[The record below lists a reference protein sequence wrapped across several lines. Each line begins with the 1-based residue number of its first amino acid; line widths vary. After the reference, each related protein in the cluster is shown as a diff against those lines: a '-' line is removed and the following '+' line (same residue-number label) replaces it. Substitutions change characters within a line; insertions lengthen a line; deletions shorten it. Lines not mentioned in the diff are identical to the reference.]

1 MARAASQSVVTVESA
16 SLDALMAD
24 YPQAWQQL
32 GPRLVEAAKGGPTA
46 LAALV
51 QALER
56 QAAPWRAKAE
66 RSHHNPQVLA
76 AALPALA
83 AARMAR
89 LAVERLAQSA
99 ATGVETGPVRLG
111 LWSGLLA
118 QRLFFERGLTRKAVS
133 AAAFRRT
140 WPLMPDR
147 RKLLP
152 LLQHKGIYC
161 FYSRELVQGL
171 AALIAGR
178 PCLEVA
184 AGDGTLSRLL
194 AAEGVAVRATD
205 DFSWARVLDYPATV
219 EKLDAASALAAHPS
233 PVVLCS
239 FPPPGNRFERQVFA
253 AREVALYVVVT
264 TRHRFA
270 AGDWKA
276 YASAPGWS
284 GRLDEGLSRLV
295 LPPEVDPAVL
305 VFERA

>member
-1 MARAASQSVVTVESA
+1 MARAASQSVLTVESA
-16 SLDALMAD
+16 PLDTLMTD
-24 YPQAWQQL
+24 YPQAWAQL
-32 GPRLVEAAKGGPTA
+32 GPRLVEAAKGGPQA

-51 QALER
+51 QGLER
-56 QAAPWRAKAE
+56 QAAPWRARAE
-66 RSHHNPQVLA
+66 QSHHNPQVLV
-76 AALPALA
+76 AALPSLA

-99 ATGVETGPVRLG
+99 ATGVESGPVRMG
-111 LWSGLLA
+111 LWSGFLA
-118 QRLFFERGLTRKAVS
+118 QRLLFEQGLTRKAVS

-140 WPLMPDR
+140 WPLIPDR

-152 LLQHKGIYC
+152 LLQAKGIYC
-161 FYSRELVQGL
+161 FYSRELVAGL

-194 AAEGVAVRATD
+194 GEGGVSSQATD
-205 DFSWARVLDYPATV
+205 DFSWARVLTYPASV
-219 EKLDAASALAAHPS
+219 ERLDASAALQAHPA

-239 FPPPGNRFERQVFA
+239 FPPPGNGFERAIFA
-253 AREVALYVVVT
+253 SRRVELYVVVS

-284 GRLDEGLSRLV
+284 GRLDEALSRLV

-305 VFERA
+305 VFERR